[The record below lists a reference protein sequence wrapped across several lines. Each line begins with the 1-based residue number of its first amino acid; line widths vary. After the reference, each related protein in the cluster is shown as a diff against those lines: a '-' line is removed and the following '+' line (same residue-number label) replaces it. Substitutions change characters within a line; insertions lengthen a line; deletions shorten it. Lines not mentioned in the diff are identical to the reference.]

1 VLANSGG
8 PYSLAGESRKE
19 AFYPNLKRPQM
30 KSRIA
35 FPTAILVLGSV
46 VSATALELPVQKP
59 GLWQTTM
66 KGEKI
71 PGGSRSYNMCLDVAS
86 LAEAKASADAHLK
99 NDCSKSDV
107 HMQGS
112 TWISEAACT
121 FSGIHVVSHTETT
134 FSGDNAFHTEVTS
147 TSDSQKHAKTT
158 SVMTVDSKYLGACAP
173 GQKPGVPE
181 AQK

>member
-1 VLANSGG
+1 
-8 PYSLAGESRKE
+8 
-19 AFYPNLKRPQM
+19 M

-35 FPTAILVLGSV
+35 FLIAALSLGSV
-46 VSATALELPVQKP
+46 VSATALELPEQKP

-66 KGEKI
+66 KGEKV
-71 PGGSRSYNMCLDVAS
+71 PGGSRSYNMCLDAAS
-86 LAEAKASADAHLK
+86 LADAKASADAHLK

-112 TWISEAACT
+112 TWISESTCT
-121 FSGIHVVSHTETT
+121 FSGTHVVGHTETT
-134 FSGDNAFHTEVTS
+134 YSGDNAFHTEVTS
-147 TSDSQKHAKTT
+147 SSDSPKHGKTT
-158 SVMTVDSKYLGACAP
+158 SVMTVDSKYLGPCAP

>member
-1 VLANSGG
+1 
-8 PYSLAGESRKE
+8 
-19 AFYPNLKRPQM
+19 M

-35 FPTAILVLGSV
+35 FPVAMLMLASFA
-46 VSATALELPVQKP
+46 SASALELPAQKP

-71 PGGSRSYNMCLDVAS
+71 PGGSRSYSTCLDAAT

-107 HMQGS
+107 RKQGD
-112 TWISEAACT
+112 TWISDSTCT
-121 FSGIHVVSHTETT
+121 LSGMHVVGHTETT
-134 FSGDNAFHTEVTS
+134 YSGDDAFHTEVTS
-147 TSDSQKHAKTT
+147 SYDSPKHGQTT
-158 SVMTVDSKYLGACAP
+158 SVMTVDSKYLGVCAP

-181 AQK
+181 AQR

>member
-1 VLANSGG
+1 
-8 PYSLAGESRKE
+8 
-19 AFYPNLKRPQM
+19 M
-30 KSRIA
+30 KSRTA
-35 FPTAILVLGSV
+35 FPMAILMLGSV
-46 VSATALELPVQKP
+46 VSATALELPTQKP

-112 TWISEAACT
+112 TWISESTCT
-121 FSGIHVVSHTETT
+121 FSGTHVVGHTETT
-134 FSGDNAFHTEVTS
+134 FVGDNAFHTEVTS
-147 TSDSQKHAKTT
+147 SSDSPKHGKTT
-158 SVMTVDSKYLGACAP
+158 SVMTVDSKYLGPCPP
-173 GQKPGVPE
+173 GQEPGVPE
-181 AQK
+181 AQR